1 MTNKSIL
8 VIDTPERCADCDL
21 FYLNDKEY
29 FACRPVWLQVDK
41 YSADAVWSFNPF
53 RECRPECPLVAIED
67 AIEIIVKE
75 YEDAKNN

>member
-8 VIDTPERCADCDL
+8 VVDTPTCCAECDL
-21 FYLNDKEY
+21 YDYNVGDGYAICYPDYIRKDM
-29 FACRPVWLQVDK
+29 FAETQD
-41 YSADAVWSFNPF
+41 FNPF
-53 RECRPECPLVAIED
+53 TMHMPECPLVTIED